1 MKEGGRE
8 GKKEG
13 RMRERERKKQILREG
28 RRERGHFP
36 PVAMSNSICK
46 LVNAMCVHVAGVLFL
61 DMTSSTLASW
71 MYCNSL
77 PNVCHM

>member
-1 MKEGGRE
+1 MEGGRE
-8 GKKEG
+8 RGKKG
-13 RMRERERKKQILREG
+13 GKDAGEREEEANTSGGKEK
-28 RRERGHFP
+28 GHFP
-36 PVAMSNSICK
+36 PFAMSNSICK